1 MKFLAYLLLIGTV
14 LCGVNVSAADLSE
27 QQVEQQIQLAQMLG
41 QISKEEQEYRVQKVR
56 TLGVD
61 GYYEW
66 LQNDTRIIDNTTAGN
81 SDN

>member
-1 MKFLAYLLLIGTV
+1 MKFLAYFLLIATV
-14 LCGVNVSAADLSE
+14 ICGVHVNAADLSE

-56 TLGVD
+56 ALGVD

-66 LQNDTRIIDNTTAGN
+66 LQNDTRTVDQTTAGN
-81 SDN
+81 NVN